1 MNICVRIRIP
11 AVPGTLCDF
20 STEWTGS
27 VSHVTPGI
35 RDAYTEYKER
45 PHYYREAPHISHGY
59 IVYRPDNDPYFPTYI
74 ARMSDIQDTGAGAGS
89 GSGAGAGMN
98 WDIEVTREIHDTL
111 EDTNRAMPIIDLND
125 IYVFLTDHPPND
137 PTWISARSYQI
148 WAYRDYVYDRNRM
161 VKKSYMTRDT
171 DPFVY
176 ENDIHILANQMV
188 TIDVANVSPNIVF
201 NISRNDNNSVYY
213 ERNDTMRRRIRIC
226 DSQFAR
232 IGYLGYYTRLTMD
245 PGMFVNYPPELP
257 SIPSASPALLSIA
270 HLPDPEEV
278 CDDGDGGHADQ
289 CILCVKYRVNA
300 RFSPCEH
307 QVCCGLCYSKMTKN
321 ECPVCR
327 AEITRVMNI

>member
-1 MNICVRIRIP
+1 
-11 AVPGTLCDF
+11 
-20 STEWTGS
+20 
-27 VSHVTPGI
+27 
-35 RDAYTEYKER
+35 
-45 PHYYREAPHISHGY
+45 
-59 IVYRPDNDPYFPTYI
+59 
-74 ARMSDIQDTGAGAGS
+74 MS
-89 GSGAGAGMN
+89 
-98 WDIEVTREIHDTL
+98 
-111 EDTNRAMPIIDLND
+111 
-125 IYVFLTDHPPND
+125 
-137 PTWISARSYQI
+137 
-148 WAYRDYVYDRNRM
+148 
-161 VKKSYMTRDT
+161 RDT
-171 DPFVY
+171 VQESY
-176 ENDIHILANQMV
+176 ISNDRILANQIV

-270 HLPDPEEV
+270 HLPDPEEIV
-278 CDDGDGGHADQ
+278 DDGDGGHADQ

>member
-1 MNICVRIRIP
+1 MNICIRIRIP
-11 AVPGTLCDF
+11 VPGTLCGF
-20 STEWTGS
+20 STDWTGS

-74 ARMSDIQDTGAGAGS
+74 ARISDIQDMGVGAGS
-89 GSGAGAGMN
+89 GAGSGAGMN

-111 EDTNRAMPIIDLND
+111 EDTNRAIPIIDLND

-137 PTWISARSYQI
+137 PAWISARSYQI

-232 IGYLGYYTRLTMD
+232 IGYLGYYTRLTMERRAD
-245 PGMFVNYPPELP
+245 DADGM
-257 SIPSASPALLSIA
+257 
-270 HLPDPEEV
+270 
-278 CDDGDGGHADQ
+278 DGSSGG
-289 CILCVKYRVNA
+289 
-300 RFSPCEH
+300 
-307 QVCCGLCYSKMTKN
+307 
-321 ECPVCR
+321 
-327 AEITRVMNI
+327 

>member
-1 MNICVRIRIP
+1 MNISVRVRVRVSDP
-11 AVPGTLCDF
+11 AVLPQ
-20 STEWTGS
+20 WTSS
-27 VSHVTPGI
+27 VSYITPAI

-45 PHYYREAPHISHGY
+45 HHYYRETPHISRGY
-59 IVYRPDNDPYFPTYI
+59 IVYRPDNDPYLPTYI
-74 ARMSDIQDTGAGAGS
+74 ARIEDIPGAGAIG
-89 GSGAGAGMN
+89 
-98 WDIEVTREIHDTL
+98 DDTEITSELHDVL
-111 EDTNRAMPIIDLND
+111 NDTNRTMPIIDLND

-137 PTWISARSYQI
+137 PAWISARSYQI

-176 ENDIHILANQMV
+176 ENDSHILANQMV

-257 SIPSASPALLSIA
+257 SIPSASSALLSIA

-278 CDDGDGGHADQ
+278 CDGDRDDQ

-307 QVCCGLCYSKMTKN
+307 QVCCGLCYSKMSKN

-327 AEITRVMNI
+327 AEITRVMNL